1 MFLNFFINYLDMLFY
16 KILNVAFIEKQGKG
30 RHSIISLTVFSFRGD
45 LQLLKEEF
53 QILSEDSIWHPFS
66 MADSVWG
73 PRQPWGTQTRSGK
86 RSGEEKWKRR
96 EFLSLLKILMLCSP
110 NQNNRW
116 WNPMNVLPFPWHI
129 SLTYFGMLISSFT
142 LSLLMI

>member
-73 PRQPWGTQTRSGK
+73 PRQP
-86 RSGEEKWKRR
+86 
-96 EFLSLLKILMLCSP
+96 
-110 NQNNRW
+110 
-116 WNPMNVLPFPWHI
+116 
-129 SLTYFGMLISSFT
+129 
-142 LSLLMI
+142 